1 MHKKGL
7 DRFFA
12 GGLKT
17 TEKRVNEMPYVPQ
30 DVKERIKREV
40 SIQRL
45 AEARG
50 IKLHRSGKELIGLCP
65 FHDDRNPSLN
75 IDPAKNVW
83 SCKGACGEGGDVILW
98 VMRAEG
104 ISFHHALELLRKDY
118 APSAGPV
125 VKIGT
130 VPKLPPLIDATAE
143 NKKLLET
150 VVGYYHE
157 TLKGTPE
164 AQQYLVKRGLQS
176 AEMVEHFRLGYAN
189 RTLSYHLPA
198 SNRAAGEAQRTRLKE
213 LGILRNQKPGHEHF
227 NGSLVVP
234 VFNLAGEVVEM
245 YGRKITPNLRAGTP
259 DHLYLP
265 GEHRG
270 VWNEEALIA
279 SKDIILCEALIDAL
293 TFWVAGY
300 RNVTAS
306 YGVNGFT
313 ADHRAAFER
322 HGTKRVYIAYDR
334 DEAGDKAAAKL
345 AEHLMQSGIE
355 CFRVQFP
362 KGMDANEHALRTQPA
377 AMALGVLLTGAA
389 WMGKGPRPA
398 GRAPVPVIVAEPV
411 AAAAPTIEPLPA
423 EAKSTA
429 KEKIIEEQTPE
440 PVIEE
445 AAQPGEAQAAVVEIA
460 PEPGPATEP
469 EPQRQPEPA
478 AEPAIEA
485 ASEPIPSAVASDPPA
500 KPAQPQQR
508 AFSLAVNAVP
518 SQEPAA
524 RPMPLSVPAEPQVKI
539 DGGEVAVT
547 IGPREYR
554 VLGLEKC
561 TSRGQMRVNV
571 KVSGHNV
578 RGEFCYHGD
587 TLDMEAFRQ
596 RAAFVKQAAHELA
609 AKEETIHREVG
620 QLWTVLAEL
629 QRERIAKVLAPP
641 DEQSLM
647 TAEEQAAAMELLRD
661 PRLLERVLEDFERCG
676 AVGEETNKKVSYL
689 AAVSRMLAKPLAIVV
704 QSSSSAGKSSLMEA
718 VLDFMPEEHRE
729 SYTAMTGQALFYMG
743 QKNLKHKILAI
754 AEQQGAEAAS
764 YPLKLLQSEGKLNI
778 ASTGK
783 DPVSGKHVTHEYTVE
798 GPVMLFLTT
807 TAHEVDEELMN
818 RCLVLA
824 VNEDREQTQA
834 IHQKQREAQTLEG
847 LKARTRR
854 NKIVRLHRNA
864 QRLLKPVDVVI
875 ECLKERRFP
884 DTMTRTRR
892 DHMKFIALIQA
903 ITLLHQHQR
912 EIKTSMEEDETL
924 EYIEAT
930 EADVKLAWELAS
942 HVLMR
947 SLDDVQTQTRR
958 LLLLI
963 DKMVTAECERL
974 EIERLDYRFTR
985 ATVRQFTG
993 WGDSQLKKHL
1003 SRLEDL
1009 EYLALHRGVAGQSFV
1024 YALNFEMDENGRPV
1038 LPGLSYGAKRS
1049 RSEEGVSHFEAGVS
1063 PVGHGG
1069 VTGVS
1074 GGGHDAKSPAMTR
1087 GEAGFFDKS
1096 AKNAYRG
1103 AEASSIP
1110 QTPVVAVAAQKPN
1123 GRTGGSAWPA

>member
-1 MHKKGL
+1 
-7 DRFFA
+7 
-12 GGLKT
+12 
-17 TEKRVNEMPYVPQ
+17 MPYVPPE
-30 DVKERIKREV
+30 VKERLKREV

-50 IKLHRSGKELIGLCP
+50 IKLTRSGKELIGLCP

-130 VPKLPPLIDATAE
+130 VPKLPPLVDATADD
-143 NKKLLET
+143 KKLLGT
-150 VVGYYHE
+150 VVNYYHR
-157 TLKGTPE
+157 TLQDSPE
-164 AQQYLVKRGLQS
+164 AQRYLAKRGLQS
-176 AEMVEHFRLGYAN
+176 SEIIDRFKLGYAN
-189 RTLSYHLPA
+189 RTLSLHLPA

-227 NGSLVVP
+227 NGSLVIP
-234 VFNLAGEVVEM
+234 VFNLDGEVMEM

-270 VWNEEALIA
+270 VWNEESFIA

-322 HGTKRVYIAYDR
+322 HGTERVYIAYDR

-345 AEHLMQSGIE
+345 AEELMGMGIE

-362 KGMDANEHALRTQPA
+362 KGQDANEYARVTQPA
-377 AMALGVLLTGAA
+377 AKALGVLLTGAA

-411 AAAAPTIEPLPA
+411 AAAAPAIAPLPA
-423 EAKSTA
+423 ETKSTA
-429 KEKIIEEQTPE
+429 KGKKIEEPVPAPSIEPQPAAVKAATKEKIIVP
-440 PVIEE
+440 
-445 AAQPGEAQAAVVEIA
+445 EIA
-460 PEPGPATEP
+460 EPMP
-469 EPQRQPEPA
+469 
-478 AEPAIEA
+478 
-485 ASEPIPSAVASDPPA
+485 
-500 KPAQPQQR
+500 KPAPEKQSER

-518 SQEPAA
+518 SEEPPS
-524 RPMPLSVPAEPQVKI
+524 RPMPLAVPTEPQVKVE
-539 DGGEVAVT
+539 GGEVAVT

-554 VLGLEKC
+554 ILGLDKC

-609 AKEETIHREVG
+609 AREETIHREVG

-641 DEQSLM
+641 EEQSLM
-647 TAEEQAAAMELLRD
+647 TAEEQAAALELLRD
-661 PRLLERVLEDFERCG
+661 PRLLDRVLEDFEKCG
-676 AVGEETNKKVSYL
+676 AVGEEANKKVSYL
-689 AAVSRMLAKPLAIVV
+689 AAVSRMLSKPLAIVV
-704 QSSSSAGKSSLMEA
+704 QSSSSAGKSALMEA

-807 TAHEVDEELMN
+807 TAHDVDEELMN
-818 RCLVLA
+818 RCLVLT
-824 VNEDREQTQA
+824 VNEDREQTRA

-847 LKARTRR
+847 LKARMRQ

-864 QRLLKPVDVVI
+864 QRLLRPVQVVI
-875 ECLKERRFP
+875 EHLKERGFP
-884 DTMTRTRR
+884 DAMTRTRR
-892 DHMKFIALIQA
+892 DHMKFLTLIQA
-903 ITLLHQHQR
+903 ITLLYQHQR
-912 EIKTSMEEDETL
+912 EIKTSTEDGETL

-947 SLDDVQTQTRR
+947 SLDDVPPQTRR

-963 DKMVTAECERL
+963 DKMVTEECERL
-974 EIERLDYRFTR
+974 QIERLDYRFTR
-985 ATVRQFTG
+985 ATVRQRTG
-993 WGDSQLKKHL
+993 WSDSQLKTHL
-1003 SRLEDL
+1003 HRLEEL
-1009 EYLALHRGVAGQSFV
+1009 EYLALHRGVSGQSFV
-1024 YALNFEMDENGRPV
+1024 YALNFEMDANGRPV
-1038 LPGLSYGAKRS
+1038 LPGLSYGAKAIRMEADRS
-1049 RSEEGVSHFEAGVS
+1049 GSAEGVSGLEGQRSGASLGQVW
-1063 PVGHGG
+1063 
-1069 VTGVS
+1069 GVS
-1074 GGGHDAKSPAMTR
+1074 GGGLGKESPAMTR
-1087 GEAGFFDKS
+1087 EEGAFSGNSGKRIDKE
-1096 AKNAYRG
+1096 
-1103 AEASSIP
+1103 AEASSAP
-1110 QTPVVAVAAQKPN
+1110 QTPVVVVAAQKPN

>member
-1 MHKKGL
+1 
-7 DRFFA
+7 
-12 GGLKT
+12 
-17 TEKRVNEMPYVPQ
+17 MPYVPQ
-30 DVKERIKREV
+30 DEKERIKREV
-40 SIQRL
+40 SVQRL

-50 IKLHRSGKELIGLCP
+50 IKLVRSGKELIGLCP

-75 IDPAKNVW
+75 IDPAKNLW

-104 ISFHHALELLRKDY
+104 VSFHHALELLKREHF
-118 APSAGPV
+118 PLAGGPIQPV
-125 VKIGT
+125 KQST
-130 VPKLPPLIDATAE
+130 VRKLPAPVTAE
-143 NKKLLET
+143 AGDRELLLRI
-150 VVGYYHE
+150 VGFYQDAF
-157 TLKGTPE
+157 KQSAE
-164 AQQYLVKRGLQS
+164 AQRYLEGRGLKS
-176 AEMVEHFRLGYAN
+176 AEMVERFRLGFAN
-189 RTLSYHLPA
+189 RTLGLCLPA
-198 SNRAAGEAQRTRLKE
+198 KNRAAGATVRKRLEE
-213 LGILRNQKPGHEHF
+213 LGIYRESGHEHF
-227 NGSLVVP
+227 NGSLVIP
-234 VFNLAGEVVEM
+234 VFNLGGEVVEM
-245 YGRKITPNLRAGTP
+245 YGRKITAKLREGTP
-259 DHLYLP
+259 LHLYLK
-265 GEHRG
+265 GQHRG

-279 SKDIILCEALIDAL
+279 SKEIILCEALIDAL
-293 TFWVAGY
+293 TFWCAGY

-334 DEAGDKAAAKL
+334 DEAGDKAVASL
-345 AEHLMQSGIE
+345 AEDLMQSGIE
-355 CFRVQFP
+355 CFRVEFP
-362 KGMDANEHALRTQPA
+362 KGMDANAYALKVTPA
-377 AMALGVLLTGAA
+377 AKSLGVLLNRAA
-389 WMGKGPRPA
+389 WLGKGQPPMSSIGQRVA
-398 GRAPVPVIVAEPV
+398 VPVIEAEPV
-411 AAAAPTIEPLPA
+411 AAAAPAIEPLPA
-423 EAKSTA
+423 EAKSIA
-429 KEKIIEEQTPE
+429 KEKKIEEPMPASIIEP
-440 PVIEE
+440 
-445 AAQPGEAQAAVVEIA
+445 QPAAVKAAAKEKSIAPEI
-460 PEPGPATEP
+460 PEPGPAP
-469 EPQRQPEPA
+469 
-478 AEPAIEA
+478 
-485 ASEPIPSAVASDPPA
+485 VAPPA
-500 KPAQPQQR
+500 PER

-518 SQEPAA
+518 LEEPAA
-524 RPMPLSVPAEPQVKI
+524 RPMPLAAPSRLKIEI
-539 DGGEVAVT
+539 DGDEVRATATSGRV
-547 IGPREYR
+547 YR

-561 TSRGQMRVNV
+561 TSRVQMRVNV
-571 KVSGHNV
+571 KVTGQNL

-587 TLDMEAFRQ
+587 TFDMESARL
-596 RAAFVKQAAHELA
+596 RAVFVKQAAYELA
-609 AKEETIHREVG
+609 AKEETVHREVG
-620 QLWTVLAEL
+620 QLWTDLAEL

-641 DEQSLM
+641 EETSTM
-647 TAEEQAAAMELLRD
+647 TAEEQAEALALLRD
-661 PRLLERVLEDFERCG
+661 PRLLDRVLEDFEKCG

-689 AAVSRMLAKPLAIVV
+689 AAVSRLLAKPLAIVV

-864 QRLLKPVDVVI
+864 QRLLRPVDVVI

-912 EIKTSMEEDETL
+912 EIKTIMEEDETL

-963 DKMVTAECERL
+963 DKMVSSECERL
-974 EIERLDYRFTR
+974 QIERLDYRFTR

-1049 RSEEGVSHFEAGVS
+1049 RPEEGVSHFEAGLS
-1063 PVGHGG
+1063 PAGHGG
-1069 VTGVS
+1069 VMGVS
-1074 GGGHDAKSPAMTR
+1074 GGGHDAKSPATTR
-1087 GEAGFFDKS
+1087 VEAGFSGKS
-1096 AKNAYRG
+1096 SKNAYMET
-1103 AEASSIP
+1103 EASGAPQPSI
-1110 QTPVVAVAAQKPN
+1110 VVVPMSRPN
-1123 GRTGGSAWPA
+1123 GNGNGKMEGSAWPA

>member
-1 MHKKGL
+1 
-7 DRFFA
+7 
-12 GGLKT
+12 
-17 TEKRVNEMPYVPQ
+17 MP
-30 DVKERIKREV
+30 
-40 SIQRL
+40 
-45 AEARG
+45 
-50 IKLHRSGKELIGLCP
+50 
-65 FHDDRNPSLN
+65 
-75 IDPAKNVW
+75 
-83 SCKGACGEGGDVILW
+83 
-98 VMRAEG
+98 
-104 ISFHHALELLRKDY
+104 
-118 APSAGPV
+118 
-125 VKIGT
+125 
-130 VPKLPPLIDATAE
+130 
-143 NKKLLET
+143 
-150 VVGYYHE
+150 
-157 TLKGTPE
+157 
-164 AQQYLVKRGLQS
+164 
-176 AEMVEHFRLGYAN
+176 
-189 RTLSYHLPA
+189 
-198 SNRAAGEAQRTRLKE
+198 
-213 LGILRNQKPGHEHF
+213 
-227 NGSLVVP
+227 
-234 VFNLAGEVVEM
+234 
-245 YGRKITPNLRAGTP
+245 
-259 DHLYLP
+259 
-265 GEHRG
+265 
-270 VWNEEALIA
+270 
-279 SKDIILCEALIDAL
+279 
-293 TFWVAGY
+293 
-300 RNVTAS
+300 
-306 YGVNGFT
+306 
-313 ADHRAAFER
+313 
-322 HGTKRVYIAYDR
+322 
-334 DEAGDKAAAKL
+334 
-345 AEHLMQSGIE
+345 
-355 CFRVQFP
+355 
-362 KGMDANEHALRTQPA
+362 
-377 AMALGVLLTGAA
+377 
-389 WMGKGPRPA
+389 
-398 GRAPVPVIVAEPV
+398 
-411 AAAAPTIEPLPA
+411 
-423 EAKSTA
+423 
-429 KEKIIEEQTPE
+429 
-440 PVIEE
+440 
-445 AAQPGEAQAAVVEIA
+445 
-460 PEPGPATEP
+460 
-469 EPQRQPEPA
+469 
-478 AEPAIEA
+478 
-485 ASEPIPSAVASDPPA
+485 
-500 KPAQPQQR
+500 
-508 AFSLAVNAVP
+508 LAVP
-518 SQEPAA
+518 T
-524 RPMPLSVPAEPQVKI
+524 EPQVKTE
-539 DGGEVAVT
+539 GGEVAVT

-554 VLGLEKC
+554 VLGLDKC

-641 DEQSLM
+641 EETALM

-661 PRLLERVLEDFERCG
+661 PRLLERVLEDFEKCG

-834 IHQKQREAQTLEG
+834 IHQKQREAQTLDG
-847 LKARTRR
+847 LKARRR
-854 NKIVRLHRNA
+854 RDKIVRLHRNA
-864 QRLLKPVDVVI
+864 QRLLRPVDVVI

-903 ITLLHQHQR
+903 IALLNQHQR
-912 EIKTSMEEDETL
+912 EIKTSIDEDGETF

-930 EADVKLAWELAS
+930 EADAKLAWELAS

-947 SLDDVQTQTRR
+947 SLDDVPPQTRR

-974 EIERLDYRFTR
+974 QIERLDYRFTR

-1038 LPGLSYGAKRS
+1038 LPGLSYGAKSVRVEADRS
-1049 RSEEGVSHFEAGVS
+1049 RLEEGVSHFEAGVS
-1063 PVGHGG
+1063 PAGHGG

-1087 GEAGFFDKS
+1087 VEDGFSGKS

-1103 AEASSIP
+1103 AEANGLP
-1110 QTPVVAVAAQKPN
+1110 QTPVVVVPMTKPNGNGN

>member
-1 MHKKGL
+1 
-7 DRFFA
+7 
-12 GGLKT
+12 
-17 TEKRVNEMPYVPQ
+17 MPYVPPEE
-30 DVKERIKREV
+30 KERIKREV
-40 SIQRL
+40 SIERL

-50 IKLHRSGKELIGLCP
+50 IKLHRSGRSLMGLCP
-65 FHDDRNPSLN
+65 FHDDRNPSLS
-75 IDPAKNVW
+75 IDPVKNEW
-83 SCKGACGEGGDVILW
+83 HCFGCDRKGDVIEW
-98 VMRAEG
+98 VKCAEG
-104 ISFHHALELLRKDY
+104 VSFHRALELLKRDY
-118 APSAGPV
+118 VPSAGPV
-125 VKIGT
+125 VKIAT
-130 VPKLPPLIDATAE
+130 VPKLPPLIDPTADD
-143 NKKLLET
+143 KKLLG
-150 VVGYYHE
+150 VVVDYYNKA
-157 TLKGTPE
+157 LQNSPE
-164 AQQYLVKRGLQS
+164 AKRYLIKRGLQS
-176 AEMVEHFRLGYAN
+176 GEIIDRFKLGYAN
-189 RTLSYHLPA
+189 RSLSLHVPA
-198 SNRAAGEAQRTRLKE
+198 SNRAAGDAQRVRLKQ

-245 YGRKITPNLRAGTP
+245 YGRKIVPNLRPGT
-259 DHLYLP
+259 DYHTYLP
-265 GEHRG
+265 GPHRG

-300 RNVTAS
+300 RQVTAS

-322 HGTKRVYIAYDR
+322 HGTERVYIAYDH
-334 DEAGDKAAAKL
+334 DEAGNKAADKL
-345 AEHLMQSGIE
+345 AAELMELGIE

-362 KGMDANEHALRTQPA
+362 KGMDANEYALKTTPA
-377 AMALGVLLTGAA
+377 TKALGVLLTGAT

-398 GRAPVPVIVAEPV
+398 GRAPVPVIVAEPPV
-411 AAAAPTIEPLPA
+411 AAAPTIEPQPA

-429 KEKIIEEQTPE
+429 KEKIIEEKTPE
-440 PVIEE
+440 PM
-445 AAQPGEAQAAVVEIA
+445 P
-460 PEPGPATEP
+460 EP
-469 EPQRQPEPA
+469 EPHIEPA
-478 AEPAIEA
+478 PESEQQPAVEL
-485 ASEPIPSAVASDPPA
+485 SSKPIPAAVASEPPA
-500 KPAQPQQR
+500 KPSQPQQR

-518 SQEPAA
+518 LEEPAA
-524 RPMPLSVPAEPQVKI
+524 RPMPLAVPTELKVEI
-539 DGGEVAVT
+539 DGDEVRATATSGRV
-547 IGPREYR
+547 YR

-561 TSRGQMRVNV
+561 TSRVQMRVNV
-571 KVSGHNV
+571 KVSGKNV
-578 RGEFCYHGD
+578 RGEWCYHGD
-587 TLDMEAFRQ
+587 TLDMELSRQ
-596 RAAFVKQAAHELA
+596 RMAFAKQAAHELA
-609 AKEETIHREVG
+609 AKEETVHREVG
-620 QLWTVLAEL
+620 QLWTTLGEL
-629 QRERIAKVLAPP
+629 QREQMKKLLDAPP
-641 DEQSLM
+641 DEAQM
-647 TAEEQAAAMELLRD
+647 TADEQAAAMELLRD
-661 PRLLERVLEDFERCG
+661 PRLLDRVLEDFEKCG

-718 VLDFMPEEHRE
+718 VMDFMPEEHRE

-912 EIKTSMEEDETL
+912 EIKTSTEDGETL

-963 DKMVTAECERL
+963 DKMVSSECERL
-974 EIERLDYRFTR
+974 QIERLDYRFTR

-1009 EYLALHRGVAGQSFV
+1009 EYLALHRGLAGQSFV

-1049 RSEEGVSHFEAGVS
+1049 RSEEGVSHFEAGLS
-1063 PVGHGG
+1063 PAGHGG

-1087 GEAGFFDKS
+1087 AEGDFSGKS
-1096 AKNAYRG
+1096 AKNAYKG
-1103 AEASSIP
+1103 VEANGTP
-1110 QTPVVAVAAQKPN
+1110 QTPVVVVPMPRPN
-1123 GRTGGSAWPA
+1123 GKGNGKVEGSAWPV

>member
-1 MHKKGL
+1 
-7 DRFFA
+7 
-12 GGLKT
+12 
-17 TEKRVNEMPYVPQ
+17 
-30 DVKERIKREV
+30 
-40 SIQRL
+40 
-45 AEARG
+45 
-50 IKLHRSGKELIGLCP
+50 
-65 FHDDRNPSLN
+65 
-75 IDPAKNVW
+75 
-83 SCKGACGEGGDVILW
+83 
-98 VMRAEG
+98 
-104 ISFHHALELLRKDY
+104 
-118 APSAGPV
+118 
-125 VKIGT
+125 
-130 VPKLPPLIDATAE
+130 
-143 NKKLLET
+143 
-150 VVGYYHE
+150 
-157 TLKGTPE
+157 
-164 AQQYLVKRGLQS
+164 
-176 AEMVEHFRLGYAN
+176 
-189 RTLSYHLPA
+189 
-198 SNRAAGEAQRTRLKE
+198 
-213 LGILRNQKPGHEHF
+213 
-227 NGSLVVP
+227 
-234 VFNLAGEVVEM
+234 
-245 YGRKITPNLRAGTP
+245 
-259 DHLYLP
+259 
-265 GEHRG
+265 
-270 VWNEEALIA
+270 
-279 SKDIILCEALIDAL
+279 
-293 TFWVAGY
+293 
-300 RNVTAS
+300 
-306 YGVNGFT
+306 
-313 ADHRAAFER
+313 
-322 HGTKRVYIAYDR
+322 
-334 DEAGDKAAAKL
+334 
-345 AEHLMQSGIE
+345 MQ
-355 CFRVQFP
+355 
-362 KGMDANEHALRTQPA
+362 
-377 AMALGVLLTGAA
+377 
-389 WMGKGPRPA
+389 
-398 GRAPVPVIVAEPV
+398 
-411 AAAAPTIEPLPA
+411 
-423 EAKSTA
+423 
-429 KEKIIEEQTPE
+429 
-440 PVIEE
+440 
-445 AAQPGEAQAAVVEIA
+445 
-460 PEPGPATEP
+460 
-469 EPQRQPEPA
+469 
-478 AEPAIEA
+478 
-485 ASEPIPSAVASDPPA
+485 
-500 KPAQPQQR
+500 
-508 AFSLAVNAVP
+508 
-518 SQEPAA
+518 
-524 RPMPLSVPAEPQVKI
+524 
-539 DGGEVAVT
+539 
-547 IGPREYR
+547 
-554 VLGLEKC
+554 
-561 TSRGQMRVNV
+561 VNV
-571 KVSGHNV
+571 KVSGDERA
-578 RGEFCYHGD
+578 RGVLLSRRHAGHGERSGSGRRSSSRRRTNWRRRKRPCTRD
-587 TLDMEAFRQ
+587 VGKLWAVLAGVAAGADRQ
-596 RAAFVKQAAHELA
+596 RRLRRRKKQ
-609 AKEETIHREVG
+609 RV
-620 QLWTVLAEL
+620 
-629 QRERIAKVLAPP
+629 
-641 DEQSLM
+641 M

-661 PRLLERVLEDFERCG
+661 PRLLDRVLEDFEKCG

-854 NKIVRLHRNA
+854 TKIVRLHRNA

-903 ITLLHQHQR
+903 VALLHQHQR
-912 EIKTSMEEDETL
+912 EITTATDDGETY

-974 EIERLDYRFTR
+974 QIERLDYRFTR

-1009 EYLALHRGVAGQSFV
+1009 EYLALHRGLAGQSFV

-1063 PVGHGG
+1063 PAGHGG

-1087 GEAGFFDKS
+1087 AEGDFSGKS
-1096 AKNAYRG
+1096 AKNAYKG
-1103 AEASSIP
+1103 AEASGAP
-1110 QTPVVAVAAQKPN
+1110 QTPVVVVPMPRPN
-1123 GRTGGSAWPA
+1123 GKGNGRVEGNAWPA

>member
-1 MHKKGL
+1 
-7 DRFFA
+7 
-12 GGLKT
+12 
-17 TEKRVNEMPYVPQ
+17 MPYVPQ

-50 IKLHRSGKELIGLCP
+50 IKLTRSGKELIGLCP

-75 IDPAKNVW
+75 IDPAKNLW
-83 SCKGACGEGGDVILW
+83 SCKGACGEGGDVFLW

-104 ISFHHALELLRKDY
+104 VSFHHALELLKRDY

-125 VKIGT
+125 VKIAT
-130 VPKLPPLIDATAE
+130 VPKLPPLIDATADD
-143 NKKLLET
+143 KKLLGT
-150 VVGYYHE
+150 VVDYYNR
-157 TLKGTPE
+157 TLKDSPE
-164 AQQYLVKRGLQS
+164 AQRYLVKRGLES
-176 AEMVEHFRLGYAN
+176 SEIIDRFKLGYAN
-189 RTLSYHLPA
+189 RSLCLHLPA

-227 NGSLVVP
+227 NGSLVIP

-270 VWNEEALIA
+270 VWNEEAFLA
-279 SKDIILCEALIDAL
+279 SKEIILCEALIDAL

-322 HGTKRVYIAYDR
+322 HGIERVYIAYDR
-334 DEAGDKAAAKL
+334 DDAGDKAAAKL
-345 AEHLMQSGIE
+345 AEELMGMGIE

-362 KGMDANEHALRTQPA
+362 KGQDANEYARVTQPA
-377 AMALGVLLTGAA
+377 AKALGVLLTGAA

-398 GRAPVPVIVAEPV
+398 GRAPVPVVVTEPV
-411 AAAAPTIEPLPA
+411 RAAAPTVEPLPA

-429 KEKIIEEQTPE
+429 KEKIIMP
-440 PVIEE
+440 
-445 AAQPGEAQAAVVEIA
+445 EIA
-460 PEPGPATEP
+460 EPGPA
-469 EPQRQPEPA
+469 PA
-478 AEPAIEA
+478 PV
-485 ASEPIPSAVASDPPA
+485 ASEPGP
-500 KPAQPQQR
+500 KPTQPQER

-518 SQEPAA
+518 LPAVPVEEPAA
-524 RPMPLSVPAEPQVKI
+524 RPMPLSVPTEPQVKTE
-539 DGGEVAVT
+539 GGEVAVT

-554 VLGLEKC
+554 VLGLDKC

-641 DEQSLM
+641 EETALM

-661 PRLLERVLEDFERCG
+661 PRLLERVLEDFEKCG

-847 LKARTRR
+847 LKARRR
-854 NKIVRLHRNA
+854 RDKIVRLHRNA
-864 QRLLKPVDVVI
+864 QRLLRPVDVVI

-884 DTMTRTRR
+884 DAMTRTRR

-903 ITLLHQHQR
+903 IALLHQHQR
-912 EIKTSMEEDETL
+912 EIKTSIDEDGETF

-930 EADVKLAWELAS
+930 EADAKLAWELSS

-947 SLDDVQTQTRR
+947 SLDDVPPQTRR

-974 EIERLDYRFTR
+974 QIERLDYRFTR

-993 WGDSQLKKHL
+993 WSDSQLKTHL
-1003 SRLEDL
+1003 HRLEEL
-1009 EYLALHRGVAGQSFV
+1009 EYLALHRGLSGQSFV
-1024 YALNFEMDENGRPV
+1024 YALNFEMDSNGRPV
-1038 LPGLSYGAKRS
+1038 LPGLSYGAKAIRMEANGVPTDRS
-1049 RSEEGVSHFEAGVS
+1049 SSVGCTDRSGSAEGVSGQDGQRSGSSLGQVW
-1063 PVGHGG
+1063 
-1069 VTGVS
+1069 GVS
-1074 GGGHDAKSPAMTR
+1074 GGGLGKESPAMTR
-1087 GEAGFFDKS
+1087 VEGAFSGNRGKHIDKE
-1096 AKNAYRG
+1096 
-1103 AEASSIP
+1103 AEASGAP
-1110 QTPVVAVAAQKPN
+1110 QAPVVVVPMSRPN
-1123 GRTGGSAWPA
+1123 GNGNGRARDLEGSAWPA